1 MLLHGKPGR
10 LVPTKLDMSDIAYDI
25 LLDTGI
31 NVSPLPV
38 WLDEWSI
45 RDVPNPARWQNISRG
60 DSPVMTPTVDDEG
73 AYRLQVG
80 LALLERQDS
89 DGACNRA
96 YYAMFDAARAA
107 LMATNAEIPLNIGK
121 THSGVLTAFSQH
133 LVKNGPVPRDIGRL
147 LQASGRNSALSPITA
162 AIRSPLDDARPGRES

>member
-1 MLLHGKPGR
+1 MMNAQSLM
-10 LVPTKLDMSDIAYDI
+10 TKARIACE
-25 LLDTGI
+25 
-31 NVSPLPV
+31 S
-38 WLDEWSI
+38 
-45 RDVPNPARWQNISRG
+45 AR
-60 DSPVMTPTVDDEG
+60 
-73 AYRLQVG
+73 
-80 LALLERQDS
+80 ALLERQDS

-147 LQASGRNSALSPITA
+147 LKQAEELRLVADYSGDSIT
-162 AIRSPLDDARPGRES
+162 LDDARALVEKAESFVDTLASILNVPPTANGA

>member
-1 MLLHGKPGR
+1 MMNAQSLMMKAR
-10 LVPTKLDMSDIAYDI
+10 IACE
-25 LLDTGI
+25 
-31 NVSPLPV
+31 S
-38 WLDEWSI
+38 
-45 RDVPNPARWQNISRG
+45 AR
-60 DSPVMTPTVDDEG
+60 
-73 AYRLQVG
+73 
-80 LALLERQDS
+80 ALLERQDS

-147 LQASGRNSALSPITA
+147 LKQAEELRLVADYSGDSIT
-162 AIRSPLDDARPGRES
+162 LDDARALVEKAESFVDTLASILDAPPTANGA

>member
-1 MLLHGKPGR
+1 MNAQSLM
-10 LVPTKLDMSDIAYDI
+10 TKARIACE
-25 LLDTGI
+25 
-31 NVSPLPV
+31 S
-38 WLDEWSI
+38 
-45 RDVPNPARWQNISRG
+45 AR
-60 DSPVMTPTVDDEG
+60 
-73 AYRLQVG
+73 
-80 LALLERQDS
+80 ALLERQDS

-147 LQASGRNSALSPITA
+147 LKQAEELRLVADYSGDSIT
-162 AIRSPLDDARPGRES
+162 LDDVRALVEKAESFVDTLASILDAPPTANGA

>member
-1 MLLHGKPGR
+1 MNAQSLM
-10 LVPTKLDMSDIAYDI
+10 TKARIACK
-25 LLDTGI
+25 
-31 NVSPLPV
+31 S
-38 WLDEWSI
+38 
-45 RDVPNPARWQNISRG
+45 AR
-60 DSPVMTPTVDDEG
+60 
-73 AYRLQVG
+73 
-80 LALLERQDS
+80 ALLERQDS

-147 LQASGRNSALSPITA
+147 LKQAEELRLVADYSGDSIT
-162 AIRSPLDDARPGRES
+162 LDDARALVEKAESFVDTLASILDAPPTANGA

>member
-1 MLLHGKPGR
+1 MNAQSLM
-10 LVPTKLDMSDIAYDI
+10 TKARIACE
-25 LLDTGI
+25 
-31 NVSPLPV
+31 S
-38 WLDEWSI
+38 
-45 RDVPNPARWQNISRG
+45 AR
-60 DSPVMTPTVDDEG
+60 
-73 AYRLQVG
+73 
-80 LALLERQDS
+80 ALLERQDS

-147 LQASGRNSALSPITA
+147 LKQAEELRLVADYSGDSIT
-162 AIRSPLDDARPGRES
+162 LDDARALVEKAESFVDTLASILNAPPTANSA

>member
-1 MLLHGKPGR
+1 MNAQSLM
-10 LVPTKLDMSDIAYDI
+10 TKARIACE
-25 LLDTGI
+25 
-31 NVSPLPV
+31 S
-38 WLDEWSI
+38 
-45 RDVPNPARWQNISRG
+45 AR
-60 DSPVMTPTVDDEG
+60 
-73 AYRLQVG
+73 
-80 LALLERQDS
+80 ALLERQDS

-147 LQASGRNSALSPITA
+147 LKQAEELRLVADYSGDSIT
-162 AIRSPLDDARPGRES
+162 LDDARALVEKAESFVDTLASILNAPPTANGA